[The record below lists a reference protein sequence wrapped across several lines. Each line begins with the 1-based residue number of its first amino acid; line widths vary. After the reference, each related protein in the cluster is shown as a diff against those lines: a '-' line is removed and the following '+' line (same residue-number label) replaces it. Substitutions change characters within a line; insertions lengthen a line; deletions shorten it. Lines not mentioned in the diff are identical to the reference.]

1 MKAKGLI
8 GTHAALIPAT
18 VHGDIAPS
26 DWAYTPAVKHACVTL
41 PPVTTPAPHDRIAA
55 TDVAAVLERVAGAE
69 LAARGAITVISIDAV
84 RDTVGDRWARNRAA
98 VWAYVQRRMGEHLQP
113 GDIFQRI
120 GDTDFLIAMTSE
132 HGAAAQAVALRILE
146 EVLSH
151 FLGEAKPSQLRIR
164 TVTDVTGDELR
175 CVTLDPRVIAVARR
189 TADTPDSPHRL
200 GIDPREEARRNPA
213 SFVTDSGARLR
224 IDFALEHLVS
234 LRHQVTAA
242 LRVEPTV
249 IDEASGRVF
258 AARQLIKLSDD
269 ELEQI
274 DQATMDYGALFLPA
288 GQDRARTPLILPAS
302 FRTMMARKGR
312 GMLIA
317 AAGQA
322 PDLART
328 GLLVELNDVD
338 RGTPPGRLIEV
349 VGLLR
354 TLTRGVFVRGGLSRD
369 ALEPLRGARLAGV
382 TMDAAELTND
392 ASKLAASLL
401 DFGRQARGLAPAV
414 AVQGLPSDDYFA
426 VAEVAGMTH
435 AAVRGA
441 ALTASKAA

>member
-1 MKAKGLI
+1 M
-8 GTHAALIPAT
+8 
-18 VHGDIAPS
+18 S
-26 DWAYTPAVKHACVTL
+26 
-41 PPVTTPAPHDRIAA
+41 PVTSASPLDRIAA
-55 TDVAAVLERVAGAE
+55 TDVAAVLERVAGTD
-69 LAARGAITVISIDAV
+69 LAARGAITVISVEAV
-84 RDTVGDRWARNRAA
+84 RDKVGDRWERNRAA

-113 GDIFQRI
+113 GDLFQRI
-120 GDTDFLIAMTSE
+120 GDTDFMIVMTSE
-132 HGAAAQAVALRILE
+132 QGAASQAVALRILE
-146 EVLSH
+146 EVLTH
-151 FLGEAKPSQLRIR
+151 FLGEAKPSQLKIR
-164 TVTDVTGDELR
+164 TVTDITGDELR

-189 TADTPDSPHRL
+189 TEDAPDSPHRL
-200 GIDPREEARRNPA
+200 GINPLEEARRNPV
-213 SFVTDSGARLR
+213 SFVTASGARLR
-224 IDFALEHLVS
+224 VVFALEHLVS

-249 IDEASGRVF
+249 TDETSGRMF
-258 AARQLIKLSDD
+258 NARQLFKLSDD

-354 TLTRGVFVRGGLSRD
+354 TLTRGVFVRGGLAKD

-401 DFGRQARGLAPAV
+401 EFGRQARGLAPAI

-441 ALTASKAA
+441 VLTAAKSAA

>member
-1 MKAKGLI
+1 M
-8 GTHAALIPAT
+8 THDQPL
-18 VHGDIAPS
+18 
-26 DWAYTPAVKHACVTL
+26 
-41 PPVTTPAPHDRIAA
+41 DRIAA
-55 TDVAAVLERVAGAE
+55 ADVAAVLERVAGAE
-69 LAARGAITVISIDAV
+69 LAARGAITIISVDAV
-84 RDTVGDRWARNRAA
+84 REKVGERWERNRAA

-146 EVLSH
+146 EVLTH
-151 FLGEAKPSQLRIR
+151 FLGEAKPTQMKIR
-164 TVTDVTGDELR
+164 TVTEVTGDELR
-175 CVTLDPRVIAVARR
+175 CAPLDPRVVAVARR
-189 TADTPDSPHRL
+189 TEDAPDSPHRQ

-213 SFVTDSGARLR
+213 SFVTANGVRLR
-224 IDFALEHLVS
+224 IDFALEHVVS

-249 IDEASGRVF
+249 TDESSGRVY
-258 AARQLIKLSDD
+258 AARQLIKLSDG
-269 ELEQI
+269 ELEHI
-274 DQATMDYGALFLPA
+274 DHATMAYGALFLPA
-288 GQDRARTPLILPAS
+288 GQDRSRTPLILPAS

-322 PDLART
+322 PELART

-354 TLTRGVFVRGGLSRD
+354 TLTRGVFVRGGLAKD

-382 TMDAAELTND
+382 TMDVADLAAD
-392 ASKLAASLL
+392 ASRLAASLL

-441 ALTASKAA
+441 QTTTAKSAA

>member
-1 MKAKGLI
+1 M
-8 GTHAALIPAT
+8 THASPL
-18 VHGDIAPS
+18 
-26 DWAYTPAVKHACVTL
+26 
-41 PPVTTPAPHDRIAA
+41 DRIAA
-55 TDVAAVLERVAGAE
+55 ADVAAVLERVGGAD
-69 LAARGAITVISIDAV
+69 LAARGAITIISVDAV
-84 RDTVGDRWARNRAA
+84 REKVGERWERNRGA

-113 GDIFQRI
+113 GDIFHRI

-132 HGAAAQAVALRILE
+132 HGAASQAVALRILE
-146 EVLSH
+146 EVLTH
-151 FLGEAKPSQLRIR
+151 FLGEAKPSHLKLR
-164 TVTDVTGDELR
+164 TVTDITGDELR

-189 TADTPDSPHRL
+189 TEDAPDSPHRL

-213 SFVTDSGARLR
+213 SFVTANGARLR
-224 IDFALEHLVS
+224 IDFSLEHLIS

-242 LRVEPTV
+242 LRVEPSVT
-249 IDEASGRVF
+249 DEASGRVF

-274 DQATMDYGALFLPA
+274 DQATMTYGSLFLPA

-322 PDLART
+322 PDLARS

-354 TLTRGVFVRGGLSRD
+354 TLTRGVFVRGGLSKD

-382 TMDAAELTND
+382 TMDVADLTGD

-414 AVQGLPSDDYFA
+414 AVQGLPSEDYFA
-426 VAEVAGMTH
+426 VADVAGMTH

-441 ALTASKAA
+441 PLTAARSAA

>member
-1 MKAKGLI
+1 MTI
-8 GTHAALIPAT
+8 Q
-18 VHGDIAPS
+18 
-26 DWAYTPAVKHACVTL
+26 TPL
-41 PPVTTPAPHDRIAA
+41 DRIAA
-55 TDVAAVLERVAGAE
+55 ADVAAVLERVAGAE
-69 LAARGAITVISIDAV
+69 LAARGGITVISVQAV
-84 RDTVGDRWARNRAA
+84 RDKVGDRWERNRAS
-98 VWAYVQRRMGEHLQP
+98 VWAYVQRRMAEHLQP
-113 GDIFQRI
+113 GDLFQRI

-146 EVLSH
+146 EVLTH
-151 FLGEAKPSQLRIR
+151 FLGEAKPSQLKIR
-164 TVTDVTGDELR
+164 TVVDVTAEELR
-175 CVTLDPRVIAVARR
+175 CVELDPRIVAVARR
-189 TADTPDSPHRL
+189 TEDTPDSPHRL
-200 GIDPREEARRNPA
+200 GIDPREEARRNPV
-213 SFVTDSGARLR
+213 SFVTASGARLR
-224 IDFALEHLVS
+224 VDFALEHLIS

-242 LRVEPTV
+242 LRLEPTV
-249 IDEASGRVF
+249 TDEASGRVF
-258 AARQLIKLSDD
+258 LARQLVKLSDD

-274 DQATMDYGALFLPA
+274 DQATIDYGALFLPA
-288 GQDRARTPLILPAS
+288 DQDRVRTPLILPAS

-354 TLTRGVFVRGGLSRD
+354 TLTRGVFVRGGLARD

-382 TMDAAELTND
+382 TMDASELTSD

-401 DFGRQARGLAPAV
+401 DFGRQARGLAPAL

-441 ALTASKAA
+441 PLTAARSAA

>member
-1 MKAKGLI
+1 
-8 GTHAALIPAT
+8 
-18 VHGDIAPS
+18 
-26 DWAYTPAVKHACVTL
+26 
-41 PPVTTPAPHDRIAA
+41 VTTPQPFDRIAA
-55 TDVAAVLERVAGAE
+55 ADVAAVLERVAGAD
-69 LAARGAITVISIDAV
+69 LAARGGITIISVDAV
-84 RDTVGDRWARNRAA
+84 RDKVGERWERNRAA

-113 GDIFQRI
+113 GDLFQRI
-120 GDTDFLIAMTSE
+120 GDTDFMIAMTSE

-146 EVLSH
+146 EVLTH

-164 TVTDVTGDELR
+164 TVVDVTSDELR
-175 CVTLDPRVIAVARR
+175 CVELDPRVIAVARR
-189 TADTPDSPHRL
+189 TEDTPDSPHRL
-200 GIDPREEARRNPA
+200 GVSPLEEARRNPA
-213 SFVTDSGARLR
+213 SFVTASGARLR
-224 IDFALEHLVS
+224 VDFALEHLVS
-234 LRHQVTAA
+234 LRHHVTAA
-242 LRVEPTV
+242 LRVEPT
-249 IDEASGRVF
+249 ITDEASGRPI
-258 AARQLIKLSDD
+258 AARHLLKLSDD

-274 DQATMDYGALFLPA
+274 DQATMHYGALFLPA

-317 AAGQA
+317 AAGPA

-328 GLLVELNDVD
+328 GLLVELNDVG

-354 TLTRGVFVRGGLSRD
+354 TLTRGVFVRGGLAKD

-382 TMDAAELTND
+382 TMDVADLAGD
-392 ASKLAASLL
+392 ASRLAASLL

-414 AVQGLPSDDYFA
+414 AVQGLPSEDYFA
-426 VAEVAGMTH
+426 VAEIAGMTH

-441 ALTASKAA
+441 ILTTAKAA